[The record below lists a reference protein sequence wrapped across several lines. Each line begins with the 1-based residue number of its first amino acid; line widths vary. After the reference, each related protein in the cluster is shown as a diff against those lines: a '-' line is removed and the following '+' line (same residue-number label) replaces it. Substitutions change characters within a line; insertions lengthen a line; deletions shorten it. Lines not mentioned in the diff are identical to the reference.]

1 MTFGVFINVSID
13 APELCCPS
21 VFLLVDREDEDE
33 QEDDKDQVLE
43 EKEEDE
49 DEQAGDQ
56 DKDGDK
62 GRRRC
67 QSVMQIIMC
76 CK

>member
-1 MTFGVFINVSID
+1 MRSLRKI
-13 APELCCPS
+13 
-21 VFLLVDREDEDE
+21 
-33 QEDDKDQVLE
+33 E
-43 EKEEDE
+43 EKEE

-67 QSVMQIIMC
+67 LSVMQIIMC
-76 CK
+76 